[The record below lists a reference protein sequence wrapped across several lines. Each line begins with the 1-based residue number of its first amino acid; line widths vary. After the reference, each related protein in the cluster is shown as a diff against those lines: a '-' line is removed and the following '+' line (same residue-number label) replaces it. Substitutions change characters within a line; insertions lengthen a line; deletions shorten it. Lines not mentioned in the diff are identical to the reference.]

1 VRLTDGATPATQ
13 EDVPRASIIASLR
26 RLLNRSASKRDA
38 TSSKLGR
45 APRSGP
51 VLDDQKRLI
60 SSLWL
65 DQVDAHARIDRRVDE
80 GALPIDDAMRLHHFV
95 DHGYATLSVP
105 MDDAFVAAFERDVDA
120 VWAARPPDLAVSPAQ
135 GEKTSFR
142 DFEGVRHTGYRIP
155 DLHSHSAAA
164 RQLYLHPDIFRV
176 VAQIFDAEPIAF
188 QSLYFEYGSGQG
200 LHRDPMFV
208 GVEPPGNLVAS
219 WIALE
224 DIALDSGPLLYA
236 PGSHRMPWF
245 EFEPDSV
252 AMLDK
257 SPAKKRAWNDHR
269 DRVSSDMRLE
279 TRPFTCQRGD
289 VFLWHAG
296 LLHGGA
302 PVRDERVT
310 RKSFVT
316 HYSTRAQYTSR
327 RASVRIRAND
337 GSWHRAVATTRDV
350 LEQHGCTGLDG
361 PFRHLDPKFLG
372 AEHRR

>member
-1 VRLTDGATPATQ
+1 LTPGATSATQ
-13 EDVPRASIIASLR
+13 EDVLRASISASLR
-26 RLLNRSASKRDA
+26 RLLNRSASKPDS
-38 TSSKLGR
+38 TSSKLDR
-45 APRSGP
+45 APRARP
-51 VLDDQKRLI
+51 ILDGQKQLI

-65 DQVDAHARIDRRVDE
+65 DQVDAHARIDRHVDE
-80 GALPIDDAMRLHHFV
+80 GTLPIEDAPRLHHFV
-95 DHGYATLSVP
+95 DHGYATLSIP
-105 MDDAFVAAFERDVDA
+105 IDDAFVAAFERDIDA
-120 VWAARPPDLAVSPAQ
+120 VWDARPPDLAVSPVY

-142 DFEGVRHTGYRIP
+142 DFEGVRHAGYRIP
-155 DLHSHSAAA
+155 DLHSHSGVA

-224 DIALDSGPLLYA
+224 DVTLDSGPLLYA

-257 SPAKKRAWNDHR
+257 SPAKKQAWTAHR
-269 DRVSSDMRLE
+269 DRVCSDMGLE
-279 TRPFTCQRGD
+279 ARPFTCQRGD

-302 PVRDERVT
+302 PVKDGRLT

-337 GSWHRAVATTRDV
+337 GSWHRAVATTRD
-350 LEQHGCTGLDG
+350 LIEQHGCKGLDG
-361 PFRHLDPKFLG
+361 PFRHLDPKFLRT
-372 AEHRR
+372 EHRR